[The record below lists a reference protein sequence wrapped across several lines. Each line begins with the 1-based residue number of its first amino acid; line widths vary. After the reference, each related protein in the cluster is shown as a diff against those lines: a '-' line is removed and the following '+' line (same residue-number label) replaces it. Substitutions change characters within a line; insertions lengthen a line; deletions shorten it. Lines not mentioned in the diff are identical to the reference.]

1 MIFVDTSSW
10 FAAIVPTDQ
19 DHEMARDWFLQNR
32 ELLFTTDYV
41 IDETLTLF
49 KARGEN
55 TRSLQ
60 IAEAFFGGKLAEVCF
75 LSEDD
80 ILQTLEIFKT
90 FSDKDWSFTDCSSK
104 YICEK
109 FKITHAVSFDKH
121 FRQFGTIIVVP

>member
-1 MIFVDTSSW
+1 MIFVDTSGW

-19 DHEMARDWFLQNR
+19 DHEIARDWFLQNR
-32 ELLFTTDYV
+32 EPLFTTDYV

-60 IAEAFFGGKLAEVCF
+60 IAEEFFSGELAEIYF
-75 LSEDD
+75 LTESD
-80 ILQTLEIFKT
+80 ILQTLEVFKT

-104 YICEK
+104 VVCEK
-109 FKITHAVSFDKH
+109 FEITHAFSFDKH
-121 FRQFGTIIVVP
+121 FRQFGTVIVVP